1 MRRGLSIVELV
12 VASAV
17 LLVTLVGVL
26 SMTSGSVRA
35 TQEATPR
42 KVAQDVAAR
51 ILTRM
56 RSTLLTTSYSQFYSN
71 PTQRTISGETWA
83 VPTEGGSTGLDQE
96 AQPMFDLATEG
107 RIAAPSDDP
116 AFVRVRVMN
125 EVEYAAT
132 WNVGAT
138 DLDFDGD
145 GGTDASESPSGAY
158 GLLPVVIEVRWG
170 DPYAGNDGR
179 IVLTTLVS
187 QPMQG
192 DPNRQ

>member
-1 MRRGLSIVELV
+1 MRRSLSIIELV

-17 LLVTLVGVL
+17 LLITLVGVM
-26 SMTSGSVRA
+26 SMTTGSVRA

-51 ILTRM
+51 ILARM
-56 RSTLLTTSYSQFYSN
+56 RSTLLTTSYAQFYGN
-71 PTQRTISGETWA
+71 PTQRSINSVTWA
-83 VPTEGGSTGLDQE
+83 VPTEGGPNGLDQE
-96 AQPMFDLATEG
+96 AQPMFDLATQG
-107 RIAAPSDDP
+107 QIAPPSDDP
-116 AFVRVRVMN
+116 AYVRVRVMN

-145 GGTDASESPSGAY
+145 GGVDAVEAPSGAY
-158 GLLPVVIEVRWG
+158 GMLPVVIEVRWG

-179 IVLTTLVS
+179 ITLTTLIS

-192 DPNRQ
+192 DPNR

>member
-1 MRRGLSIVELV
+1 MRRGLSIIELV

-17 LLVTLVGVL
+17 LLITLMGVMT
-26 SMTSGSVRA
+26 MTSGSVRA

-51 ILTRM
+51 ILARM
-56 RSTLLTTSYSQFYSN
+56 RSTLLTTSYAQFYGS
-71 PTQRTISGETWA
+71 PTQRTISSRTWA
-83 VPTEGGSTGLDQE
+83 IPTEGGPTGLDQE
-96 AQPMFDLATEG
+96 AQPMFDLATQG
-107 RIAAPSDDP
+107 RIAPPSDDP
-116 AFVRVRVMN
+116 AYVRVRVMN

-145 GGTDASESPSGAY
+145 GGTDAGEAPSGAY
-158 GLLPVVIEVRWG
+158 GMLPVVIEVRWG

-179 IVLTTLVS
+179 VTLTTLIS

-192 DPNRQ
+192 DPNR

>member
-1 MRRGLSIVELV
+1 MRRSLSIIELV

-17 LLVTLVGVL
+17 LLITLVGVM
-26 SMTSGSVRA
+26 SMTTGSVRA

-51 ILTRM
+51 ILARM
-56 RSTLLTTSYSQFYSN
+56 RSTLLGTSYAQFYGN
-71 PTQRTISGETWA
+71 PTRRSINSVTWA
-83 VPTEGGSTGLDQE
+83 VPTEGGPTGLDQE
-96 AQPMFDLATEG
+96 AQPMFDLATQG
-107 RIAAPSDDP
+107 QIAPPSDDP
-116 AFVRVRVMN
+116 AYVRVRVMN

-145 GGTDASESPSGAY
+145 GGADAAEPPSGAY
-158 GLLPVVIEVRWG
+158 GMLPVVIEVRWG

-179 IVLTTLVS
+179 ITLTTLIS

-192 DPNRQ
+192 DPNR